1 MHTGVAVRV
10 VELAV
15 PILVQTPHAEGVRVG
30 HPHVDGGIG
39 VRLPGRTTTGGCR
52 RFRRWWRTII
62 TLLRFRLLLTVRVV
76 EIHVR
81 VVIIMTR
88 SSSAFETR
96 LAVCA
101 FCGDTNANGGRGGG
115 RAVG

>member
-52 RFRRWWRTII
+52 RFRRWWRIII
-62 TLLRFRLLLTVRVV
+62 TLLLRLLLAVRDV
-76 EIHVR
+76 EIHVC